1 MGRLLLKKQF
11 PKYYFLTDCMKRMVI
26 GGVRC
31 SLPLVP
37 RWLLLKSRPLW
48 NLSGLGNETSHR
60 DAFHQ
65 IWSKKIFFSFIL
77 GRTSPSS
84 TIFCQGDDDHYHDC
98 DDNLDDDPDD
108 GEDDDGVTDDEE
120 DGDEYDEDD
129 HDDDD
134 QHLRWLNH
142 FPSFP
147 LLFSICWKDKVLVV
161 VVQR

>member
-1 MGRLLLKKQF
+1 MGRFLLKKLLLWKLPQF
-11 PKYYFLTDCMKRMVI
+11 PKYYFLTECMKRMVI

-31 SLPLVP
+31 SLVP

-77 GRTSPSS
+77 GRNSPSS

-98 DDNLDDDPDD
+98 DDNLDDHPDD
-108 GEDDDGVTDDEE
+108 DEDV
-120 DGDEYDEDD
+120 DEYDEDD

-134 QHLRWLNH
+134 QHLRWLKH